1 MPLTLQDFSAWIEV
15 DGSELPIFDIKQIG
29 NEVTCWIPSELEK
42 NFSVKWSTGKRA
54 ISMVGD
60 IHMDGK
66 CLSSKAMW
74 TGETQTFT
82 SSGVLTTATSE
93 KPFVFSKLELTDDDE
108 YLNMATAGLG
118 DVKLVISHATF
129 GVTQNRYNN
138 CDPIGK
144 VHEKSKKATGHRV
157 GFGANKPVVYT
168 DLISTQRHANLVKF
182 VFRYRPIDMLRA
194 NGIAP
199 PEERKKRTASPS
211 EPEVLDLTGD
221 QPDSDDEVERQINA
235 LKARY
240 FFVTH
245 FILICGQ
252 QDELQALERKR
263 RKIKHVKSELGVEPK
278 HEPGTSSSRIK
289 RGSRKVSSEVVDL
302 T

>member
-1 MPLTLQDFSAWIEV
+1 MPLTFQDISAWIEV
-15 DGSELPIFDIKQIG
+15 DGSELSIFDIKQTG
-29 NEVTCWIPSELEK
+29 NEVTCWIPSESEK
-42 NFSVKWSTGKRA
+42 KFSVKLSTGKRA

-60 IHMDGK
+60 IFMDGK
-66 CLSSKAMW
+66 CLSGKTMKA
-74 TGETQTFT
+74 GEPQTFT

-93 KPFVFSKLELTDDDE
+93 RPFVFSKLELTDDDE

-129 GVTQNRYNN
+129 GVTRDHKRYKN
-138 CDPIGK
+138 CDTIGK

-157 GFGANKPVVYT
+157 GLGAEKPVVYT
-168 DLISTQRHANLVKF
+168 KSISVRRHAALVKF

-199 PEERKKRTASPS
+199 LEERKKRIASPS

-221 QPDSDDEVERQINA
+221 SDDEEERRMNT
-235 LKARY
+235 LRE
-240 FFVTH
+240 
-245 FILICGQ
+245 
-252 QDELQALERKR
+252 ELQALERKR
-263 RKIKHVKSELGVEPK
+263 RKTKHVKSEPGVEPK
-278 HEPGTSSSRIK
+278 HEPGTFSSRIK
-289 RGSRKVSSEVVDL
+289 RGSRKVSPEVVDL